1 MKPQYIVDDSGKK
14 VSVVLSIKD
23 YEKMLEDLD
32 VAYCSKLYASA
43 LELNEPSISL
53 EEYKTTR
60 KTSDE

>member
-32 VAYCSKLYASA
+32 LAYCSKLYDDA
-43 LELNEPSISL
+43 LTLNEPSVSL
-53 EEYKTTR
+53 EDYKKNR
-60 KTSDE
+60 KNSDE